1 MVVLMGMV
9 KLWGDLERSG
19 VQWMCL
25 GVNSGE
31 VILRKDN
38 SKWFN
43 LVNIALSTLILKR
56 PIICLEILIYG
67 TLLGYIKSGY

>member
-1 MVVLMGMV
+1 
-9 KLWGDLERSG
+9 
-19 VQWMCL
+19 MCL